1 MKIEGRELWRTPLV
15 TFKRTP
21 DTGDTLRSIEVHTHG
36 MVMGL
41 LRKSIDYGA

>member
-15 TFKRTP
+15 TFKRIQH
-21 DTGDTLRSIEVHTHG
+21 GDTLRSIEVHTHG